1 MAGGTPGGPA
11 LQHPSGFRPA
21 HERGETMTH
30 VAIVEFRIRPERLEE
45 ARGLFARMLE
55 TSRAYTGCE
64 RLDWLVD
71 RDDPA
76 SWTLYE
82 EWSSWEAE
90 QAYRDF
96 RAGAGAVPEMGPLLA
111 GPPRLVRLDPIGT
124 EAS

>member
-1 MAGGTPGGPA
+1 MA
-11 LQHPSGFRPA
+11 
-21 HERGETMTH
+21 H
-30 VAIVEFRIRPERLEE
+30 VAIVEFHIVPEKLEE
-45 ARGLFARMLE
+45 ARAVFADMLR
-55 TSRAYTGCE
+55 TSREYDGCE

-96 RAGAGAVPEMGPLLA
+96 RAGEGAVPELKDVMA
-111 GPPRLVRLDPIGT
+111 GPPRLVRLETIPF
-124 EAS
+124 

>member
-1 MAGGTPGGPA
+1 MA
-11 LQHPSGFRPA
+11 
-21 HERGETMTH
+21 H
-30 VAIVEFRIRPERLEE
+30 VAIVEFRIVPEKVEE
-45 ARGLFARMLE
+45 AKAVFAEMLK
-55 TSRAYTGCE
+55 TSRAFDGCE

-96 RAGAGAVPEMGPLLA
+96 RTGEGAVPEIGPLLA
-111 GPPRLVRLDPIGT
+111 GPPRLVRL
-124 EAS
+124 EAIPF